1 MIEGRI
7 IKGIGGFY
15 YVDTDNGLY
24 ECRARGIFR
33 KNKIT
38 PLVGDFVKISVV
50 DEENKKGVVE
60 EIAERE
66 TELVRPPIANVNK
79 ALIVFAVKNP
89 TPHLSLLDRFIVLAE
104 RENLEIVII
113 LTKIDLDDD
122 NTFEKIK
129 NIYEPCGYKVIGV
142 SNLENKN
149 IDKVKEEL
157 KDNTVVFAGP
167 SGVGKTETGRL
178 LAKLLGEEM
187 FYSQFSM
194 FQNEG
199 HLNYLYGNKIQEP
212 SFAKDLLKRTSNI
225 IFLDEFDKANR
236 FVYSA
241 LYQMFDTGEFED
253 NNFHVN
259 LKNTLVICT
268 SNYEN
273 PQKIYEHLGEP
284 MFFRINCFIRYQQL
298 SKDVKE
304 KLIDKYYN
312 SLIEQLD
319 TEEKQ
324 IINNSKIKDKYK
336 KIANELDNA
345 RQIENFI
352 RNEIAKELVRNLK

>member
-15 YVDTDNGLY
+15 YIETEKGLY

-50 DEENKKGVVE
+50 DEDNKKGVVE
-60 EIAERE
+60 EIQERK

-79 ALIVFAVKNP
+79 ALIVVAVKNP

-167 SGVGKTETGRL
+167 SGVGKSSLLNQIDSNFQLKTGDVSDKIKRGKHTTRHAEL
-178 LAKLLGEEM
+178 FELKFGGMVADTPG
-187 FYSQFSM
+187 FSSLTLDDI
-194 FQNEG
+194 EDID
-199 HLNYLYGNKIQEP
+199 L
-212 SFAKDLLKRTSNI
+212 KDYFI
-225 IFLDEFDKANR
+225 
-236 FVYSA
+236 
-241 LYQMFDTGEFED
+241 EFED
-253 NNFHVN
+253 YDDCKFG
-259 LKNTLVICT
+259 
-268 SNYEN
+268 S
-273 PQKIYEHLGEP
+273 
-284 MFFRINCFIRYQQL
+284 
-298 SKDVKE
+298 
-304 KLIDKYYN
+304 
-312 SLIEQLD
+312 
-319 TEEKQ
+319 
-324 IINNSKIKDKYK
+324 
-336 KIANELDNA
+336 
-345 RQIENFI
+345 
-352 RNEIAKELVRNLK
+352 

>member
-142 SNLENKN
+142 SNLEKKN

-167 SGVGKTETGRL
+167 SGVGKSSLLNEIDKNFKLKTGDVSDKIKRGKHTTRHAEL
-178 LAKLLGEEM
+178 FELEFGGMVADTPG
-187 FYSQFSM
+187 FSSLTLDDIEDVDLKDY
-194 FQNEG
+194 FIEFDNYDDCKFGSRCIHQNE
-199 HLNYLYGNKIQEP
+199 P
-212 SFAKDLLKRTSNI
+212 
-225 IFLDEFDKANR
+225 
-236 FVYSA
+236 
-241 LYQMFDTGEFED
+241 
-253 NNFHVN
+253 
-259 LKNTLVICT
+259 
-268 SNYEN
+268 
-273 PQKIYEHLGEP
+273 
-284 MFFRINCFIRYQQL
+284 NCA
-298 SKDVKE
+298 VKE
-304 KLIDKYYN
+304 AVENGEIPKERYESYI
-312 SLIEQLD
+312 QL
-319 TEEKQ
+319 
-324 IINNSKIKDKYK
+324 
-336 KIANELDNA
+336 L
-345 RQIENFI
+345 
-352 RNEIAKELVRNLK
+352 NEIRQGKRRY

>member
-15 YVDTDNGLY
+15 YIETEKGLY

-50 DEENKKGVVE
+50 DEDNKKGVVE
-60 EIAERE
+60 EIQERK

-167 SGVGKTETGRL
+167 SVVGKSSLLNQIDSNFQLKTGDVSDKIKRGKHTTRHAEL
-178 LAKLLGEEM
+178 FELKFGGMVADTPG
-187 FYSQFSM
+187 FSSLTLDDI
-194 FQNEG
+194 EDID
-199 HLNYLYGNKIQEP
+199 L
-212 SFAKDLLKRTSNI
+212 KDYFI
-225 IFLDEFDKANR
+225 
-236 FVYSA
+236 
-241 LYQMFDTGEFED
+241 EFED
-253 NNFHVN
+253 YDDCKFGSRCIHQN
-259 LKNTLVICT
+259 
-268 SNYEN
+268 
-273 PQKIYEHLGEP
+273 EP
-284 MFFRINCFIRYQQL
+284 NCA
-298 SKDVKE
+298 VKE
-304 KLIDKYYN
+304 AVENGEIPKERYESYI
-312 SLIEQLD
+312 QL
-319 TEEKQ
+319 
-324 IINNSKIKDKYK
+324 
-336 KIANELDNA
+336 L
-345 RQIENFI
+345 
-352 RNEIAKELVRNLK
+352 NEIRQGKRRY

>member
-15 YVDTDNGLY
+15 YIETEKGLY

-50 DEENKKGVVE
+50 DEDNKNGVVE
-60 EIAERE
+60 EIQERK

-167 SGVGKTETGRL
+167 SGVGKSSLLNQIDSNFQLKTGDVSDKIKRGKHTTRHAEL
-178 LAKLLGEEM
+178 FELKFGGMVADTPG
-187 FYSQFSM
+187 FSSLTLDDI
-194 FQNEG
+194 EDID
-199 HLNYLYGNKIQEP
+199 L
-212 SFAKDLLKRTSNI
+212 KDYFI
-225 IFLDEFDKANR
+225 
-236 FVYSA
+236 
-241 LYQMFDTGEFED
+241 EFED
-253 NNFHVN
+253 YDDCKFGSRCIHQN
-259 LKNTLVICT
+259 
-268 SNYEN
+268 
-273 PQKIYEHLGEP
+273 EP
-284 MFFRINCFIRYQQL
+284 NCA
-298 SKDVKE
+298 VKE
-304 KLIDKYYN
+304 AVENGEIPKERYESYI
-312 SLIEQLD
+312 QL
-319 TEEKQ
+319 
-324 IINNSKIKDKYK
+324 
-336 KIANELDNA
+336 L
-345 RQIENFI
+345 
-352 RNEIAKELVRNLK
+352 NEIRQGKRRY

>member
-15 YVDTDNGLY
+15 YIETEKGLY

-50 DEENKKGVVE
+50 DEDNKKGVVE
-60 EIAERE
+60 EIQERK

-89 TPHLSLLDRFIVLAE
+89 TPNLSLLDRFIVLAE

-149 IDKVKEEL
+149 IDKVK
-157 KDNTVVFAGP
+157 A
-167 SGVGKTETGRL
+167 
-178 LAKLLGEEM
+178 
-187 FYSQFSM
+187 
-194 FQNEG
+194 
-199 HLNYLYGNKIQEP
+199 H
-212 SFAKDLLKRTSNI
+212 
-225 IFLDEFDKANR
+225 LDEIFKLDISRTDAIGLA
-236 FVYSA
+236 Y
-241 LYQMFDTGEFED
+241 
-253 NNFHVN
+253 
-259 LKNTLVICT
+259 
-268 SNYEN
+268 
-273 PQKIYEHLGEP
+273 KIGL
-284 MFFRINCFIRYQQL
+284 F
-298 SKDVKE
+298 K
-304 KLIDKYYN
+304 
-312 SLIEQLD
+312 
-319 TEEKQ
+319 
-324 IINNSKIKDKYK
+324 
-336 KIANELDNA
+336 
-345 RQIENFI
+345 
-352 RNEIAKELVRNLK
+352 

>member
-15 YVDTDNGLY
+15 YIETEKGLY

-50 DEENKKGVVE
+50 DEDNKKGVVE
-60 EIAERE
+60 EIQERK

-167 SGVGKTETGRL
+167 SGVGKSSLLNQIDSNFQLKTGDVSDKIKRGKHTTRHAEL
-178 LAKLLGEEM
+178 FELKFGGMVADTPG
-187 FYSQFSM
+187 FSSLTLDDI
-194 FQNEG
+194 EDID
-199 HLNYLYGNKIQEP
+199 L
-212 SFAKDLLKRTSNI
+212 KDYFI
-225 IFLDEFDKANR
+225 
-236 FVYSA
+236 
-241 LYQMFDTGEFED
+241 EFED
-253 NNFHVN
+253 YDDCKFGSRCIHQN
-259 LKNTLVICT
+259 
-268 SNYEN
+268 
-273 PQKIYEHLGEP
+273 EP
-284 MFFRINCFIRYQQL
+284 NCA
-298 SKDVKE
+298 VKE
-304 KLIDKYYN
+304 AVENGEIPKCFN
-312 SLIEQLD
+312 MLD
-319 TEEKQ
+319 GMPFD
-324 IINNSKIKDKYK
+324 NNSFELI
-336 KIANELDNA
+336 IADLCLHYFKENDTFELL
-345 RQIENFI
+345 
-352 RNEIAKELVRNLK
+352 NEIRQGKRRY

>member
-1 MIEGRI
+1 MREGRI

-142 SNLENKN
+142 SNLEKKN

-167 SGVGKTETGRL
+167 SGVGKSSLLNEIDKNFKLKTGDVSDKIKRGKHTTRHAEL
-178 LAKLLGEEM
+178 FELEFGGMVADTPG
-187 FYSQFSM
+187 FSSLTLDDIEDVDLKDY
-194 FQNEG
+194 FIEFDNYDDCKFGSRCIHQNE
-199 HLNYLYGNKIQEP
+199 P
-212 SFAKDLLKRTSNI
+212 
-225 IFLDEFDKANR
+225 
-236 FVYSA
+236 
-241 LYQMFDTGEFED
+241 
-253 NNFHVN
+253 
-259 LKNTLVICT
+259 
-268 SNYEN
+268 
-273 PQKIYEHLGEP
+273 
-284 MFFRINCFIRYQQL
+284 NCA
-298 SKDVKE
+298 VKE
-304 KLIDKYYN
+304 AVENGEIPKERYESYI
-312 SLIEQLD
+312 QL
-319 TEEKQ
+319 
-324 IINNSKIKDKYK
+324 
-336 KIANELDNA
+336 L
-345 RQIENFI
+345 
-352 RNEIAKELVRNLK
+352 NEIRQGKRRT

>member
-15 YVDTDNGLY
+15 YIETEKGLY

-50 DEENKKGVVE
+50 DEDNKKGVVE
-60 EIAERE
+60 EIQERK

-167 SGVGKTETGRL
+167 SGVGKSSLLNQIDSNFQLKTGDVSDKIKRGKHTTRHAEL
-178 LAKLLGEEM
+178 FELKFGGMVADTPG
-187 FYSQFSM
+187 FSSLTLDDI
-194 FQNEG
+194 EDID
-199 HLNYLYGNKIQEP
+199 L
-212 SFAKDLLKRTSNI
+212 KDYFI
-225 IFLDEFDKANR
+225 
-236 FVYSA
+236 
-241 LYQMFDTGEFED
+241 EFED
-253 NNFHVN
+253 YDDSKFGSRCIHQN
-259 LKNTLVICT
+259 
-268 SNYEN
+268 
-273 PQKIYEHLGEP
+273 EP
-284 MFFRINCFIRYQQL
+284 NCA
-298 SKDVKE
+298 VKE
-304 KLIDKYYN
+304 AVENGEIPKERYESYI
-312 SLIEQLD
+312 QL
-319 TEEKQ
+319 
-324 IINNSKIKDKYK
+324 
-336 KIANELDNA
+336 L
-345 RQIENFI
+345 
-352 RNEIAKELVRNLK
+352 NEIRQGKRRY

>member
-15 YVDTDNGLY
+15 YIETEKGLY

-50 DEENKKGVVE
+50 DEDNKKGVVE
-60 EIAERE
+60 EIQERK

-167 SGVGKTETGRL
+167 SGVGKSSLLNQIDSNFQLKTGDVSDKIKRGKHTTRHAEL
-178 LAKLLGEEM
+178 FELKFGGMVADTPG
-187 FYSQFSM
+187 FSSLTLDDI
-194 FQNEG
+194 EDID
-199 HLNYLYGNKIQEP
+199 L
-212 SFAKDLLKRTSNI
+212 KDYFI
-225 IFLDEFDKANR
+225 
-236 FVYSA
+236 
-241 LYQMFDTGEFED
+241 EFED
-253 NNFHVN
+253 YDDCKFGSRCIHQN
-259 LKNTLVICT
+259 
-268 SNYEN
+268 
-273 PQKIYEHLGEP
+273 EP
-284 MFFRINCFIRYQQL
+284 NC
-298 SKDVKE
+298 SVKE
-304 KLIDKYYN
+304 AVENGEIPKERYESYI
-312 SLIEQLD
+312 QL
-319 TEEKQ
+319 
-324 IINNSKIKDKYK
+324 
-336 KIANELDNA
+336 L
-345 RQIENFI
+345 
-352 RNEIAKELVRNLK
+352 NEIRQGKRRY

>member
-15 YVDTDNGLY
+15 YIETEKGLY

-50 DEENKKGVVE
+50 DEDNKKGVVE
-60 EIAERE
+60 EIQERK

-157 KDNTVVFAGP
+157 KENVVVFAGP
-167 SGVGKTETGRL
+167 SGVGKSSLLNEIDENFKLQTGVV
-178 LAKLLGEEM
+178 
-187 FYSQFSM
+187 SD
-194 FQNEG
+194 
-199 HLNYLYGNKIQEP
+199 KIKRGKHTTRHAE
-212 SFAKDLLKRTSNI
+212 LLKLEFGGMVADTPGFSSLVLEDI
-225 IFLDEFDKANR
+225 EEVELKDYFIEFDKFNDCKFGSKCIHENEPNCAIKEAVTN
-236 FVYSA
+236 
-241 LYQMFDTGEFED
+241 GEISKERYD
-253 NNFHVN
+253 SYIQLLH
-259 LKNTLVICT
+259 
-268 SNYEN
+268 E
-273 PQKIYEHLGEP
+273 
-284 MFFRINCFIRYQQL
+284 IRQ
-298 SKDVKE
+298 
-304 KLIDKYYN
+304 
-312 SLIEQLD
+312 
-319 TEEKQ
+319 
-324 IINNSKIKDKYK
+324 NNSRRY
-336 KIANELDNA
+336 
-345 RQIENFI
+345 
-352 RNEIAKELVRNLK
+352 

>member
-15 YVDTDNGLY
+15 YIETEKGLY

-50 DEENKKGVVE
+50 DEDNKKGVVE
-60 EIAERE
+60 EIQERK

-149 IDKVKEEL
+149 IDKVTEEL

-167 SGVGKTETGRL
+167 SGVGKSSLLNQIDSNFQLKTGDVSDKIKRGKHTTRHAEL
-178 LAKLLGEEM
+178 FELKFGGMVADTPG
-187 FYSQFSM
+187 FSSLTLDDI
-194 FQNEG
+194 EDID
-199 HLNYLYGNKIQEP
+199 L
-212 SFAKDLLKRTSNI
+212 KDYFI
-225 IFLDEFDKANR
+225 
-236 FVYSA
+236 
-241 LYQMFDTGEFED
+241 EFED
-253 NNFHVN
+253 YDDCKFGSRCIHQN
-259 LKNTLVICT
+259 
-268 SNYEN
+268 
-273 PQKIYEHLGEP
+273 EP
-284 MFFRINCFIRYQQL
+284 NCA
-298 SKDVKE
+298 VKE
-304 KLIDKYYN
+304 AVENGEIPKERYESYI
-312 SLIEQLD
+312 QL
-319 TEEKQ
+319 
-324 IINNSKIKDKYK
+324 
-336 KIANELDNA
+336 L
-345 RQIENFI
+345 
-352 RNEIAKELVRNLK
+352 NEIRQGKRRY

>member
-15 YVDTDNGLY
+15 YIETEKGLY

-38 PLVGDFVKISVV
+38 PLVGDFVKISIV
-50 DEENKKGVVE
+50 DEDNKKGVVE
-60 EIAERE
+60 EIQERK

-157 KDNTVVFAGP
+157 KGNTVVFAGP
-167 SGVGKTETGRL
+167 SGVGKSSLLNQIDSNFQLKTGDVSDKIKRGKHTTRHAEL
-178 LAKLLGEEM
+178 FELEFGGMVADTPG
-187 FYSQFSM
+187 FSSLTLDDI
-194 FQNEG
+194 EDID
-199 HLNYLYGNKIQEP
+199 L
-212 SFAKDLLKRTSNI
+212 KDYFI
-225 IFLDEFDKANR
+225 
-236 FVYSA
+236 
-241 LYQMFDTGEFED
+241 EFED
-253 NNFHVN
+253 HDDCKFGSRCIHQN
-259 LKNTLVICT
+259 
-268 SNYEN
+268 
-273 PQKIYEHLGEP
+273 EP
-284 MFFRINCFIRYQQL
+284 NCA
-298 SKDVKE
+298 VKE
-304 KLIDKYYN
+304 AVENGKIPKERYESY
-312 SLIEQLD
+312 IQL
-319 TEEKQ
+319 
-324 IINNSKIKDKYK
+324 
-336 KIANELDNA
+336 L
-345 RQIENFI
+345 
-352 RNEIAKELVRNLK
+352 NEIRQGKRRY

>member
-15 YVDTDNGLY
+15 YIETEKGLY

-50 DEENKKGVVE
+50 DEDNKKGVVE
-60 EIAERE
+60 EIQERK

-157 KDNTVVFAGP
+157 KGNTVVFAGP
-167 SGVGKTETGRL
+167 SGVGKSSLLNQIDSNFQLKTGDVSDKIKRGKHTTRHAEL
-178 LAKLLGEEM
+178 FELEFGGMVADTPG
-187 FYSQFSM
+187 FSSLTLDDI
-194 FQNEG
+194 EDID
-199 HLNYLYGNKIQEP
+199 L
-212 SFAKDLLKRTSNI
+212 KDYFI
-225 IFLDEFDKANR
+225 
-236 FVYSA
+236 
-241 LYQMFDTGEFED
+241 EFED
-253 NNFHVN
+253 HDDCKFGSRCIHQN
-259 LKNTLVICT
+259 
-268 SNYEN
+268 
-273 PQKIYEHLGEP
+273 EP
-284 MFFRINCFIRYQQL
+284 NCA
-298 SKDVKE
+298 VKE
-304 KLIDKYYN
+304 AVENGKIPKERYESY
-312 SLIEQLD
+312 IQL
-319 TEEKQ
+319 
-324 IINNSKIKDKYK
+324 
-336 KIANELDNA
+336 L
-345 RQIENFI
+345 
-352 RNEIAKELVRNLK
+352 NEIRQGKRRY

>member
-15 YVDTDNGLY
+15 YIETEKGLY

-50 DEENKKGVVE
+50 DEDNKKGVVE
-60 EIAERE
+60 EIQERK

-129 NIYEPCGYKVIGV
+129 NIYEPCGYKGIGV
-142 SNLENKN
+142 SNLEKKN

-167 SGVGKTETGRL
+167 SGVGKSSLLNEIDKNFKLKTGDVSDKIKRGKHTTRHAEL
-178 LAKLLGEEM
+178 FELEFGGMVADTPG
-187 FYSQFSM
+187 FSSLTLDDIEDIDLKDY
-194 FQNEG
+194 FIEFDNYDDCKFGSRCIHQNE
-199 HLNYLYGNKIQEP
+199 P
-212 SFAKDLLKRTSNI
+212 
-225 IFLDEFDKANR
+225 
-236 FVYSA
+236 
-241 LYQMFDTGEFED
+241 
-253 NNFHVN
+253 
-259 LKNTLVICT
+259 
-268 SNYEN
+268 
-273 PQKIYEHLGEP
+273 
-284 MFFRINCFIRYQQL
+284 NCA
-298 SKDVKE
+298 VKE
-304 KLIDKYYN
+304 AVENGEIPKERYESYI
-312 SLIEQLD
+312 QL
-319 TEEKQ
+319 
-324 IINNSKIKDKYK
+324 
-336 KIANELDNA
+336 L
-345 RQIENFI
+345 
-352 RNEIAKELVRNLK
+352 NEIRQGKRRY

>member
-15 YVDTDNGLY
+15 YIETEKGLY

-33 KNKIT
+33 KNKIA

-50 DEENKKGVVE
+50 DEDNKKGVVE
-60 EIAERE
+60 EIQERK

-167 SGVGKTETGRL
+167 SGVGKSSLLNQIDSNFQLKTGDVSDKIKRGKHTTRHAEL
-178 LAKLLGEEM
+178 FELKFGGMVADTPG
-187 FYSQFSM
+187 FSSLTLDDI
-194 FQNEG
+194 EDID
-199 HLNYLYGNKIQEP
+199 L
-212 SFAKDLLKRTSNI
+212 KDYFI
-225 IFLDEFDKANR
+225 
-236 FVYSA
+236 
-241 LYQMFDTGEFED
+241 EFED
-253 NNFHVN
+253 YDDCKFGSRCIHQN
-259 LKNTLVICT
+259 
-268 SNYEN
+268 
-273 PQKIYEHLGEP
+273 EP
-284 MFFRINCFIRYQQL
+284 NCA
-298 SKDVKE
+298 VKE
-304 KLIDKYYN
+304 AVENGEIPKERYESYI
-312 SLIEQLD
+312 QL
-319 TEEKQ
+319 
-324 IINNSKIKDKYK
+324 
-336 KIANELDNA
+336 L
-345 RQIENFI
+345 
-352 RNEIAKELVRNLK
+352 NEIRQGKRRY